1 MDVNWWV
8 QHSLPPVTTSYS
20 YYISRQ
26 THRHLIKFGLK
37 MPSTLLSFGC
47 CAVVKQVDLQQ
58 QLRHC
63 WKSWHRTTRTQTS
76 PCNVYYAVHDNLA
89 RTVLLVVLGWQLQP
103 CIGSSSSMDH
113 GQRFLATRWRFL
125 ASCFDNFRLQK
136 HAGLKLWGWHQRGK
150 TSELS
155 PTYYIFLMNPWSLRP
170 ASAEQL
176 NAVWKVRPWT
186 QTSQET
192 LKCAEGLDSQYGHKM
207 WTLHSTS
214 LAQCSG
220 TRGESSL
227 CYSCAKAESSWLLV
241 SL

>member
-8 QHSLPPVTTSYS
+8 QHSLPPVTTSNS

-63 WKSWHRTTRTQTS
+63 WKGWHRTTRTQTS

-136 HAGLKLWGWHQRGK
+136 HTGLKLWGWHQRGK
-150 TSELS
+150 TSRIVSHLLHFPYESLKFTACIS
-155 PTYYIFLMNPWSLRP
+155 WTAERCMEGAPLNTNIPRNPQVRRGIGLTIWSQDVD
-170 ASAEQL
+170 AA
-176 NAVWKVRPWT
+176 
-186 QTSQET
+186 
-192 LKCAEGLDSQYGHKM
+192 
-207 WTLHSTS
+207 
-214 LAQCSG
+214 
-220 TRGESSL
+220 
-227 CYSCAKAESSWLLV
+227 
-241 SL
+241 

>member
-8 QHSLPPVTTSYS
+8 QHSLPPVTTSNS
-20 YYISRQ
+20 YCISRQ

-103 CIGSSSSMDH
+103 CIGRSRSMDH

-125 ASCFDNFRLQK
+125 ASWLLLWQFSSSK
-136 HAGLKLWGWHQRGK
+136 THGSKVVGMTPAGKDLKNCLPLTTFSLWILEVYGLH
-150 TSELS
+150 
-155 PTYYIFLMNPWSLRP
+155 
-170 ASAEQL
+170 QL
-176 NAVWKVRPWT
+176 NSWT
-186 QTSQET
+186 LYGRCAPEHKHPKKPSSAQRDWTHNMVTRCGRCIAHHLRSAREQEGNPVYAT
-192 LKCAEGLDSQYGHKM
+192 HVQRQSHLDS
-207 WTLHSTS
+207 W
-214 LAQCSG
+214 
-220 TRGESSL
+220 
-227 CYSCAKAESSWLLV
+227 
-241 SL
+241 